1 MRWLNGAGDEKAR
14 PGDDAAERS
23 DPRLARAAM
32 QTLGIATSA
41 APSAAS
47 AATRAARPRI
57 VAILE
62 AHDPARGAAEG
73 DDDDV
78 AVGWQTAYHAL
89 LLVEKTSATCPKA
102 LDSVG
107 PTDDAFVGRN
117 DVTRNGPLET
127 DHPDAPWRAA
137 QALLTHRHQ
146 WVQQAAARV
155 VGRYLA
161 AHGAAM
167 AAETA
172 AAETA
177 AAIRP
182 RPISLEAVA
191 RASVAVLE
199 QGAGAGA
206 AELEHG
212 LAEQTVKNLTF
223 ASAALLHAAPSDDAR
238 RAAEQDE
245 DAAKATTD
253 EDEDENEDEDEDE
266 DDDED
271 EDEEVRTTIAARTAD
286 DVVRAG
292 TTTERRE
299 RKHIR
304 PPFPWLFRR
313 LGKVGAGGVGGARAG
328 ALKWTAALASSLA
341 KNGGF
346 EKNPSVAA
354 PLVLPA
360 ALCADDAV
368 QGVDPTHR
376 ALAGEV
382 LDILRGAMPGDLFS
396 RAAAETRARVAGRRD
411 ARRRRKALEA
421 VTDPERAARAKMAKA
436 RKRAAARKRRAR
448 RVFSREGRG
457 ESAKKRARDA

>member
-1 MRWLNGAGDEKAR
+1 
-14 PGDDAAERS
+14 
-23 DPRLARAAM
+23 
-32 QTLGIATSA
+32 
-41 APSAAS
+41 
-47 AATRAARPRI
+47 
-57 VAILE
+57 
-62 AHDPARGAAEG
+62 
-73 DDDDV
+73 
-78 AVGWQTAYHAL
+78 L
-89 LLVEKTSATCPKA
+89 LLVEKMSAACPKA
-102 LDSVG
+102 LESVIG
-107 PTDDAFVGRN
+107 PTDDAYVVYANDVARN
-117 DVTRNGPLET
+117 DVSAEN

-137 QALLTHRHQ
+137 QALLAHRHQ

-172 AAETA
+172 AKAHTTA

-206 AELEHG
+206 AELERG

-238 RAAEQDE
+238 RAAEQE
-245 DAAKATTD
+245 EGAARATSD
-253 EDEDENEDEDEDE
+253 EDEDEDE
-266 DDDED
+266 D
-271 EDEEVRTTIAARTAD
+271 VRTTFVRDGISIAE
-286 DVVRAG
+286 RAS
-292 TTTERRE
+292 EQK
-299 RKHIR
+299 KHGIR

-313 LGKVGAGGVGGARAG
+313 LGKVGAGGVGEARAG
-328 ALKWTAALASSLA
+328 ALKWTAALASSLS
-341 KNGGF
+341 KNRGF

-382 LDILRGAMPGDLFS
+382 LDVLRNAMPGDLFS

-411 ARRRRKALEA
+411 ARRKRKALEA

-436 RKRAAARKRRAR
+436 RKRAEARKRRVGEFRAGKG
-448 RVFSREGRG
+448 SR